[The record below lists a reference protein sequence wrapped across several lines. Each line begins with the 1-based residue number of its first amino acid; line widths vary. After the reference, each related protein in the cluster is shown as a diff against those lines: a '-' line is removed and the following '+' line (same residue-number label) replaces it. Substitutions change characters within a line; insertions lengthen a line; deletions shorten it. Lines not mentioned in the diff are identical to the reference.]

1 MLQDFGGREGSRPL
15 TPFQLKKRI
24 ETLLDLWK
32 AAGMEVGGLVID
44 GDRIAILTPEGAAN
58 EQDPF
63 ENWQKKRGAA

>member
-1 MLQDFGGREGSRPL
+1 MSRPL

-44 GDRIAILTPEGAAN
+44 GDRIAILPPEGAAN